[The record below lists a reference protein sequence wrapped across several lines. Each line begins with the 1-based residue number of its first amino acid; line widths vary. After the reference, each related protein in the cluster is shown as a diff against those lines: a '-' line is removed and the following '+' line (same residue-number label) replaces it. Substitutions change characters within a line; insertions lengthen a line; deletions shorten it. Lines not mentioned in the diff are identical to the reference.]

1 MASPTHRALLYV
13 SKLVGHLVGG
23 PLFRL
28 RIEGRRNV
36 PRHGPAVLCANHS
49 SLLDPVALHA
59 VTWRPIHF
67 MMSAEFYEDRRL
79 RWLYR
84 AFEAIPIGAASTGSG
99 ALAKAGAILDRSGV
113 VGIFPEGRI
122 SRDGR
127 LGPFRTGAAVLALRH
142 GAPLV
147 PAWIAGTYEALPRH
161 ARWIRPRA
169 VRVRVGEPLEP
180 GAVHGAQAVPPDEA
194 RALTR
199 RLRQAVAALAPDPS
213 RLAPCEDDDP

>member
-1 MASPTHRALLYV
+1 MASPTHRALLYAC
-13 SKLVGHLVGG
+13 KLVGHLAVG

-28 RIEGRRNV
+28 RVEGRRNV
-36 PRHGPAVLCANHS
+36 PRRGPAVFCANHS
-49 SLLDPVALHA
+49 SFLDPVALHA

-67 MMSAEFYEDRRL
+67 IMSAEFYEDRRL

-84 AFEAIPIGAASTGSG
+84 AFEVIPIAAASTGSG
-99 ALAKAGAILDRSGV
+99 ALAKAGAVLDRGGA

-142 GAPLV
+142 GARLV
-147 PAWIAGTYEALPRH
+147 PAWISGTYEALPRH
-161 ARWIRPRA
+161 ARWIRPA
-169 VRVRVGEPLEP
+169 GVRVRVGEPLEP
-180 GAVHGAQAVPPDEA
+180 GAAPGGHAVPPEAA

-199 RLRQAVAALAPDPS
+199 RLRQAVADLAPDPS
-213 RLAPCEDDDP
+213 LVAPCEDGDP